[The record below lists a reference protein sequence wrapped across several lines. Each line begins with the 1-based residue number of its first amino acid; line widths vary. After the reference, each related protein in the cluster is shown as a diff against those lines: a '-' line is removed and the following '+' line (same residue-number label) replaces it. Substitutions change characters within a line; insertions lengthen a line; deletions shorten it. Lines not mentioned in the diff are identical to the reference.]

1 MRADLVAIRST
12 ILNYWAGYL
21 RGDLPQDWKWI
32 NPPAAMQVE
41 ELKRSNRELREQLQ
55 DLQDLNKS
63 LMALANSLR
72 VAEERAEKAEAR
84 EKEFLRRLAEKE
96 ATEVDPQQAVM
107 AL

>member
-1 MRADLVAIRST
+1 
-12 ILNYWAGYL
+12 
-21 RGDLPQDWKWI
+21 
-32 NPPAAMQVE
+32 MQV
-41 ELKRSNRELREQLQ
+41 
-55 DLQDLNKS
+55 LNKS

-72 VAEERAEKAEAR
+72 VVEERAEKAEAR